1 MSLVINEKSLP
12 RLQLIGMLT
21 LVLVF
26 TLGLGVHFTLQH
38 ERDFEASLAA
48 LEAETLAQQQSLLE
62 AEVDSKRNY
71 LEFVRSRT
79 ESVLKTSLKVQVD
92 QALRLAEAI
101 YAQEKGRRPEK
112 EIRRLVVEALR
123 PLRFFDGRGYFFI
136 DDLAGNCVLL
146 PTAPGREGSSLLDNR
161 DDSGHYIMRGLIEAG
176 TRGDGYSRYR
186 WYAPGNEKEMADKI
200 AYVRRFEPFGWL
212 IGAGDYLYQMEADLQ
227 REALER
233 LRSVRFAHDGYLAVL
248 HENGNI
254 LITPANPGIEG
265 RRLES
270 LGGSDEQRTIARI
283 LDLARQG
290 GGPIRYDW
298 INPATGKLS
307 PKLSVVRPVE
317 SWGWVLIAGVY
328 LDDLQE
334 DLARRRS
341 SLESGVRQHISTT
354 ALVLAVAAGATL
366 LFSFFFSGWLARLF
380 RQYRED
386 LDSRNAQLLENARE
400 LKLAAQ
406 VFESGN
412 EGMVITD
419 GDNRIITVNQA
430 FTRITGYRPEEVVG
444 QNPAIFSSGRHD
456 ADFYRQMWHQLRDTG
471 AWSGEIWN
479 RRKDGSLYPEWLN
492 ISSVRD
498 EGGQASHYIAAFS
511 DITERKAAEAQ
522 VRHLAEYDAL
532 TNLPNRVLLQDR
544 LGQAI
549 AAARRA
555 GSCLALLFLDLDRF
569 KNINDS
575 LGHAVGDQVLCLV
588 GERLVAAVRASDTVS
603 RQGGDEFVVLL
614 QDRLGQAIAAARRA
628 GSCLALLFL
637 DLDRFKNINDSLGH
651 TVGDQV
657 LCQVGERLLT
667 AVRASDT
674 VSRLG
679 GDEFVLLLPQLESP
693 AQAASV
699 AEKLLHTLATPLAID
714 DYELAVTP
722 SIGIAVFPEDGEDG
736 DTLLKNADAAM
747 YVAKESGRNNYQYF
761 TAAMNARV
769 SQRLLLENNLR
780 QALARQELALHYQP
794 QYDLNS
800 GTLVGC
806 EALLRWRQ
814 PEQGLIPPD
823 RFIPVAE
830 ETGLILP
837 IGQWVLREACRQAQ
851 AWQDAGLPP
860 LVVAV
865 NISAVQFRQANLAA
879 LVQEALA
886 ASGLS
891 PCWLELE
898 LTESMLMED
907 GERHTQTLAQLKAMG
922 IRLALDDFGTGY
934 SSLAYLKRFSLDKL
948 KIDRSFIRDLPQDAE
963 DAAIT
968 TAIIGMARDL
978 GLETLAEGVE
988 TEQQWSFLA
997 ERGCAQMQGFLRA
1010 RPMPADEITAL
1021 LGRHGSAT
1029 PANG

>member
-1 MSLVINEKSLP
+1 MLPGLPGEAPEAGAVRVSPRLPHITIVIFALEIPPPFPVSLVINEKSLP

-26 TLGLGVHFTLQH
+26 TLGLGIHFTLQH

-265 RRLES
+265 RRLDS

-575 LGHAVGDQVLCLV
+575 LGH
-588 GERLVAAVRASDTVS
+588 
-603 RQGGDEFVVLL
+603 
-614 QDRLGQAIAAARRA
+614 
-628 GSCLALLFL
+628 
-637 DLDRFKNINDSLGH
+637 

-679 GDEFVLLLPQLESP
+679 GDEFVLLLPLLESP

-794 QYDLNS
+794 QYDLHS

-948 KIDRSFIRDLPQDAE
+948 KIDRSFIRDLPQDAD